1 MDNIDFHSDN
11 ETLDVRNHRKTLE
24 AVKDIEPHND
34 KQDKR
39 RYSVDTAKSLRQS
52 SSKTSLRSLAS
63 PDSSKSYSLNSLSS
77 SYGADI
83 TDYQMVD
90 QEDIINL
97 TVQVRQ
103 FSDAINNLRSAFSS
117 NGSDTDSDGRV
128 ILNIYWIWSPLVS
141 FLMRFSW
148 LFLSKYSCLNSRFCL
163 WRILIARWL
172 LKHKCKLLLI
182 LKNLTTCLIKKGH
195 FFCFYLWEWASINQ
209 L

>member
-11 ETLDVRNHRKTLE
+11 ETLDVRIHRETLE

-34 KQDKR
+34 KQNKR

-97 TVQVRQ
+97 TVHVRQ

-128 ILNIYWIWSPLVS
+128 ILNIY
-141 FLMRFSW
+141 
-148 LFLSKYSCLNSRFCL
+148 
-163 WRILIARWL
+163 
-172 LKHKCKLLLI
+172 
-182 LKNLTTCLIKKGH
+182 
-195 FFCFYLWEWASINQ
+195 
-209 L
+209 